1 MVAKTRYMDWRYM
14 RAVYAVSESNR
25 TGLPICYEQY
35 YEEFDMDE
43 GELDELFDR
52 VAVNM
57 STRVKVLPKTP
68 TIH

>member
-1 MVAKTRYMDWRYM
+1 MDWRYL
-14 RAVYAVSESNR
+14 RAVYIVEESKR
-25 TGLPICYEQY
+25 TKLPICYVPY

-43 GELDELFDR
+43 GELDELFNR

-57 STRVKVLPKTP
+57 NTRVQVLPKTP